1 MLGIFLLIYFID
13 YLRLLCYVKFFIEK
27 QQRLHHHHGYF
38 RADRRDSYVVGS
50 TLTPCA
56 AFGSGRANRN
66 YGHRPAGRMT
76 IRKNRYCHKLTSD
89 DESSISLTLSASSF
103 PE

>member
-1 MLGIFLLIYFID
+1 
-13 YLRLLCYVKFFIEK
+13 
-27 QQRLHHHHGYF
+27 
-38 RADRRDSYVVGS
+38 
-50 TLTPCA
+50 
-56 AFGSGRANRN
+56 
-66 YGHRPAGRMT
+66 MT